1 MENAIALVEGHGQ
14 VVLSTKTGK
23 TGSFARAIAFAS
35 RDTRMAMGQALYAKW
50 LANGQYRPLVED
62 ILNCGLVA
70 KAAVPYLQ
78 VALPPA
84 GPVSKEMLMTLCQQV
99 AHAVNSKGK
108 EIKGQKAFV
117 FGIVERIANQAADAE
132 QSVWNTLGA

>member
-1 MENAIALVEGHGQ
+1 MENAIALVEGQGQ
-14 VVLSTKTGK
+14 VVLSSKTGK

-78 VALPPA
+78 VALPA
-84 GPVSKEMLMTLCQQV
+84 TGPVSKDMLLTLCQQV
-99 AHAVNSKGK
+99 AAAVRSTGK

-117 FGIVERIANQAADAE
+117 FGIVERLADQGTTIDA
-132 QSVWNTLGA
+132 

>member
-14 VVLSTKTGK
+14 VVLSAKTGK

-78 VALPPA
+78 VALPA
-84 GPVSKEMLMTLCQQV
+84 TGPVSKDMLMTLCQQV
-99 AHAVNSKGK
+99 VNAVNVKGK

-117 FGIVERIANQAADAE
+117 FGIVERIATQGTTIEA
-132 QSVWNTLGA
+132 

>member
-1 MENAIALVEGHGQ
+1 MENAIALVEGNGQ
-14 VVLSTKTGK
+14 VTLSSKTGK

-62 ILNCGLVA
+62 ILNCGLVH

-78 VALPPA
+78 IALPA
-84 GPVSKEMLMTLCQQV
+84 TGPVSKDMLFTLCQQV
-99 AHAVNSKGK
+99 TAAVHASGK
-108 EIKGQKAFV
+108 EVKGQKAFV
-117 FGIVERIANQAADAE
+117 FGVVERIAVQAITVDA
-132 QSVWNTLGA
+132 